1 MGHPGMG
8 EKVKHVSS
16 DVGGWVYMMG
26 LHGYVPM
33 IASVP
38 SMQYKQWY
46 QLIAR

>member
-1 MGHPGMG
+1 MGHPGM
-8 EKVKHVSS
+8 ESKACEPRCR
-16 DVGGWVYMMG
+16 WLG
-26 LHGYVPM
+26 LYDGTYGYVPM